1 MPDYHSL
8 LTQIIQ
14 TLQASA
20 KHKEPLTEGS
30 DLVTGLGLTSLE
42 LMQLICQIEDD
53 FDISIPINILPEIRT
68 IGDLVRE
75 VQKLL

>member
-1 MPDYHSL
+1 MSDYHSL

-14 TLQASA
+14 TLETAA
-20 KHKEPLTEGS
+20 KHKEPLTENS

-75 VQKLL
+75 VQKLI